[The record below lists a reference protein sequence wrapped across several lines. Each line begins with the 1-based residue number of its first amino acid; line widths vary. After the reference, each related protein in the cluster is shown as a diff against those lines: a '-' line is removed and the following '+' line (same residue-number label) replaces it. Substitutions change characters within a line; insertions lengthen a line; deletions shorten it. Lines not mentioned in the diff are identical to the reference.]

1 MERTKKWH
9 TGVAECVTNVFY
21 YILTSSV
28 IYLYPRHH
36 RIFWF
41 YMIPGENAVDG
52 DVIYTS
58 ILQQITIENQ
68 SKYVYNC
75 VSWFPFNEN
84 SKFPRICHHVSYFHV
99 SVFQAFV
106 ARNFTCEPHLWIV
119 NTSYHQLHPCGTEF
133 FSI

>member
-1 MERTKKWH
+1 M
-9 TGVAECVTNVFY
+9 
-21 YILTSSV
+21 

-36 RIFWF
+36 RMFWF
-41 YMIPGENAVDG
+41 YTIPGENAVDG

-84 SKFPRICHHVSYFHV
+84 PKFSRICHHVSHFHA
-99 SVFQAFV
+99 SAFQAFV

-119 NTSYHQLHPCGTEF
+119 STSYHQLHPWGTEF
-133 FSI
+133 FLQFNSNEKKQVKNHLNCNFLLGHIHV